1 MKCSIRKCP
10 SWKRS
15 CKWTRVHT
23 ASYASHREVS
33 ASSQATLGPKEP
45 LGDAW
50 KPGTCRLQACSFS
63 GVVDPVTVLWK
74 RIDKGKKEPN
84 NKTPNSVLRA
94 PLGVTKWCISWTVD
108 CEAVPTPRVL
118 RIPYPPTLCSSTAS
132 HCVSLF
138 TDVFNN
144 YRCQKGF

>member
-1 MKCSIRKCP
+1 MLQQKAPFMKK
-10 SWKRS
+10 KLQMDS
-15 CKWTRVHT
+15 C
-23 ASYASHREVS
+23 SHRFLCVS
-33 ASSQATLGPKEP
+33 QGSQCILAGNSWPKGTSWGCLETGDMSSS
-45 LGDAW
+45 
-50 KPGTCRLQACSFS
+50 ACSFS